1 MPIITGTTICSPCH
15 WEMLLTIT
23 FTISRE
29 IIIGLIDSEGTLV
42 VSYQYD
48 TWGSS
53 VQDGKNIDSI
63 FIRE

>member
-1 MPIITGTTICSPCH
+1 
-15 WEMLLTIT
+15 MLLTIT